1 MASLST
7 DANGNKTIQLCGTD
21 GKRRSIR
28 LGDIPKKAAESV
40 RTKVEHLHAMNL
52 AKFPLDAETA
62 AWIGGIGD
70 DLHRKLAA
78 VGLFPPRSS
87 KTVGEFCDWFLA
99 ARRGDGETK
108 PATVANFETVT
119 NDVRRFFGESADLRT
134 VDVPKAKAFRA
145 DYRTRKLAA
154 ETVLRRLTTVR
165 MLFELAVAENLIPAS
180 PFEGIKAMGGLPANR
195 KHYIDRPTF
204 DKLIGACRSPHW
216 KLVIA
221 LSRLAGLR
229 CPSEVLRL
237 RWDGIDL
244 AAGSMIVHSPKTEHL
259 PEKDRRVMPIF
270 PAMRSFLE
278 SAERVGDYVVGGA
291 WGDKTRAKADTPKGW
306 VNCNLRS
313 GFKKIIE
320 RAGLTP
326 WPRIFH
332 NLRASCETD
341 LVEEF
346 PIHVVAAWLGNTPGV
361 ATRHYLQVTESN
373 FQKAVQSAGQSP
385 AVPPVQ
391 AGSTAEVGRSKERN
405 IPDRNE
411 CEPMGTAAKMGEEG
425 LEPPSVSPTNQGI
438 LRFPKSDGSK
448 AGGVSTDPRLAAIVA
463 AFAAG
468 PEPVRAALYAAA
480 VATAGKGKVAA

>member
-7 DANGNKTIQLCGTD
+7 DTNGNKTIQLCGTD

-52 AKFPLDAETA
+52 AKLPLDAETA

-87 KTVGEFCDWFLA
+87 KSVGEFCDWFLA

-108 PATVANFETVT
+108 PATVVNFETVT

-145 DYRTRKLAA
+145 DYRTRGLAA
-154 ETVLRRLTTVR
+154 ETMSRRLTTVR
-165 MLFELAVAENLIPAS
+165 MLFGLAVAENLIPAS
-180 PFEGIKAMGGLPANR
+180 PFDGIKAMGGLPANR

-204 DKLIGACRSPHW
+204 DKLVAACRSPHW

-221 LSRLAGLR
+221 LSRLSGLR

-270 PAMRSFLE
+270 PALRPFLE

-320 RAGLTP
+320 RAGLQP

-341 LVEEF
+341 LVEDF
-346 PIHVVAAWLGNTPGV
+346 PIHVVAVWLGNTPGV

-373 FQKAVQSAGQSP
+373 FQKAVQLAVQS
-385 AVPPVQ
+385 VVVTPVQ
-391 AGSTAEVGRSKERN
+391 TGSIAGAVGIGERN

-411 CEPMGTAAKMGEEG
+411 CEPMGTGTKMGEEG
-425 LEPPSVSPTNQGI
+425 LEPPHISPEKPVVLKFSQSGGSVS
-438 LRFPKSDGSK
+438 GSV
-448 AGGVSTDPRLAAIVA
+448 APDPRRAAILAAYD
-463 AFAAG
+463 AG
-468 PEPVRAALYAAA
+468 DDRVRAALYDLATNHSRRKAA
-480 VATAGKGKVAA
+480 